1 VAVAAEG
8 AGALPPPPGR
18 VLNDDES
25 DDDDFRGLRSI
36 VDYIFAPL
44 DYDYE

>member
-1 VAVAAEG
+1 MAVAAEG

-18 VLNDDES
+18 VLNDDEL
-25 DDDDFRGLRSI
+25 DDDDFWGLRSI